1 MQELTGFF
9 YKPNEPQRIYEVKQN
24 TEASWL
30 KEEPDIKYL
39 VDTWEL
45 VKTTKKE
52 NIYKTNGD
60 LIPLQ
65 DFDSSGLKLINT
77 KAHKLLGNMGL
88 KLVLCLND
96 TKHEQLLEVQSN

>member
-1 MQELTGFF
+1 MGIG
-9 YKPNEPQRIYEVKQN
+9 KNN
-24 TEASWL
+24 
-30 KEEPDIKYL
+30 
-39 VDTWEL
+39 
-45 VKTTKKE
+45 KKE